1 MIARSTY
8 GTGRSD
14 MLVSAIMIGFTTSL
28 SHEEVAAHLQL
39 LWLMGREYANHV
51 RDTIL
56 LGQACRESASLVL
69 AELLH
74 WAEPYAE
81 RHSSPIVQ

>member
-8 GTGRSD
+8 GIGRSD
-14 MLVSAIMIGFTTSL
+14 MLVSAIMIGFTTPL
-28 SHEEVAAHLQL
+28 SREEVAARLQL

-56 LGQACRESASLVL
+56 LGQARQESASLVL

-74 WAEPYAE
+74 WADPYVE
-81 RHSSPIVQ
+81 RHRPPVVQ